1 MKLLFTIYLLVAFNA
16 LSVLAQRAFIGLP
29 TEGATLTRG
38 QTFTVQLVRPN
49 SLQGSTEVGLIIG
62 LAPCDLFGPTPTC
75 ASPQSRIG
83 SILFNGDY
91 KPQFHEQPGRPYQN
105 FTVKVP
111 AEFPTGQAQLST
123 ARFHLV
129 GISNLNDSEKR
140 RPRPNPLDL
149 ININLPHVPET
160 GLTHDDEYY
169 KDESDTGFC
178 IFRVENTLFK
188 VHKCY
193 LLREPSIFSDLLS
206 LPCIQGSKEGLC
218 DEWPI
223 TLSDTAEQFRDLLWV
238 LYATPAQLLLTEQYG
253 APSTERILNIAQ
265 LANKYCIASYEIWAI
280 KRLSVLAQSP
290 TGFLRHASPELCARA
305 LEVASLV
312 DEDLQNLLIHRL
324 IPRML
329 WSTIDCKPIL
339 AVAKRLNIPVL
350 QGIAYY
356 KELLKYERHEKWNVW
371 RGAGPSEPQFPED
384 MDEKTCEGFMAAHN
398 SLVRLWE
405 GLRVSPPRFSADGC
419 SDHSMCMQSWREMW
433 TSATGSIPTQRHASA
448 DVLGRLRATMI
459 VLKKRM
465 YEPHVMPLECT
476 MAAMESI
483 ASVRESIVEGL
494 RDHFHGEL
502 NV

>member
-1 MKLLFTIYLLVAFNA
+1 MLLKGIKRLFHHG
-16 LSVLAQRAFIGLP
+16 S
-29 TEGATLTRG
+29 
-38 QTFTVQLVRPN
+38 RP
-49 SLQGSTEVGLIIG
+49 
-62 LAPCDLFGPTPTC
+62 
-75 ASPQSRIG
+75 SPQ
-83 SILFNGDY
+83 
-91 KPQFHEQPGRPYQN
+91 
-105 FTVKVP
+105 
-111 AEFPTGQAQLST
+111 
-123 ARFHLV
+123 
-129 GISNLNDSEKR
+129 ISNLDESEKR

-149 ININLPHVPET
+149 IDVNLPHIPVS

-169 KDESDTGFC
+169 KEEFDSGFC

-193 LLREPSIFSDLLS
+193 LLREPSTFSDLLS
-206 LPCIQGSKEGLC
+206 LPCIQGSSEGLC

-238 LYATPAQLLLTEQYG
+238 LYATPAQLLLAENY
-253 APSTERILNIAQ
+253 APPTIDRLLNIAR
-265 LANKYCIASYEIWAI
+265 LANKYCITSYEIWAI

-290 TGFLRHASPELCARA
+290 TGFLRHEAPELCARA
-305 LEVASLV
+305 LETASLV
-312 DEDLQNLLIHRL
+312 DDEELLSAIIHRL

-329 WSTIDCKPIL
+329 WATIDCKPIL
-339 AVAKRLNIPVL
+339 AVAKARNIPVL

-356 KELLKYERHEKWNVW
+356 KELLKYERHEKWTVW

-384 MDEKTCEGFMAAHN
+384 MDEKTCEELMAAHH

-405 GLRVSPPRFSADGC
+405 GLRVSAPNFSPDGC
-419 SDHSMCMQSWREMW
+419 ADHARCLQSWREMW
-433 TSATGSIPTQRHASA
+433 TSATSSIPTQRHASA

-465 YEPHVMPLECT
+465 YEPHVMPLGCT
-476 MAAMESI
+476 MAALESI

-502 NV
+502 RV